1 MNKRILVVSMLA
13 MMLFLNGC
21 FFIHVKRPLDLNLD
35 KTVLGNKIGK
45 SSYQSILWLV
55 AWGDAG
61 AAAAAKNGGIT
72 ELNHMD
78 IEYFTIFFG
87 TYYKATTIVY
97 GK

>member
-21 FFIHVKRPLDLNLD
+21 LFIHVKSPLDTNLD

-61 AAAAAKNGGIT
+61 AGAAAKNGGIT